1 MAAPVKFPGKISVGK
16 GFSCETPLRN
26 RAASCRIWIDFQRKE
41 DNTMKKAL
49 LYSLSLALLLSLTAC
64 RRAQQPAAPA
74 ASQPAASEP
83 EVQTPAAPE
92 QLSSKQLPE
101 ITRDELLKV
110 FEEQYTILQS
120 IDDSDSEE
128 TIQNELFT
136 IQFTVEE
143 AMEKSLPDDFEA
155 QYRAW
160 RSDYQQQQQDT
171 QPAQPAKPAAPK
183 APETGTGG
191 SNIVVNEEDRGTIGG
206 PPSNVH
212 VITDPSEIDAGGG
225 NIYENADK
233 VTIGYGGSEEDRGTT
248 DGWDSFGEIITD
260 PSELYT
266 GIKDPFAGYGDVKI
280 GYGGDPEGGGG
291 SSWNT
296 YKPGGSV
303 EIEDITGD
311 TAD

>member
-1 MAAPVKFPGKISVGK
+1 
-16 GFSCETPLRN
+16 
-26 RAASCRIWIDFQRKE
+26 
-41 DNTMKKAL
+41 MKKAL
-49 LYSLSLALLLSLTAC
+49 LYSLSLALLLSLAAC

-110 FEEQYTILQS
+110 FEEQYAILQS
-120 IDDSDSEE
+120 IDDSDSED

-191 SNIVVNEEDRGTIGG
+191 SYENPNIVVNEEDRGTIGL
-206 PPSNVH
+206 PDNV
-212 VITDPSEIDAGGG
+212 
-225 NIYENADK
+225 K
-233 VTIGYGGSEEDRGTT
+233 
-248 DGWDSFGEIITD
+248 IITD

-266 GIKDPFAGYGDVKI
+266 GIKDPFLGSDRVSI